1 MESFLLDGC
10 RPCGDDERHP
20 RRGGEF
26 DAVLC
31 EGGEIGDEG
40 VEVMDGQAIGLSLG
54 EREVWTNLRLLCLTI
69 NRQSRRFEASI
80 ETIPS

>member
-1 MESFLLDGC
+1 MTGVQTCALPIC
-10 RPCGDDERHP
+10 DDEGHAA
-20 RRGGEF
+20 RGG
-26 DAVLC
+26 DLNAVLG

-54 EREVWTNLRLLCLTI
+54 EREVWTNLRLLCPTI